1 MILIVEVERLLKH
14 GKQFL
19 ALVKH
24 CLFCSFRNPQNTNYC
39 YLVNLSAFYC
49 VQEAYEHD
57 TRRFIPGIVH
67 DDAYLGNVADEPSN

>member
-1 MILIVEVERLLKH
+1 M
-14 GKQFL
+14 
-19 ALVKH
+19 AN
-24 CLFCSFRNPQNTNYC
+24 SFFFFFNTVYSAHSEIHKIPINC